1 MSDTAASNSNQAF
14 QGQGQSILSGQ
25 SGNEQA
31 QQPPQPA
38 PYGQPQSG
46 GYGQAQQPP
55 QPAPY
60 GQPPQPSGHGQVQQL
75 PQPAP
80 YGQPQSGGYGQVQ
93 PPSQYVPPYGQQP
106 QPFAPPYGQP
116 PNVAQ
121 PYMAQPMRPPL
132 MLIPGQVVQTPYG
145 AFMVGNKSKTTA
157 GLLGIFLGGF
167 GAGQFYRGNTG
178 LGIAQLAVSIVT
190 FGFGALWGFIEGI
203 IVLTAKPGSPSSL
216 DSNRQIMA

>member
-1 MSDTAASNSNQAF
+1 
-14 QGQGQSILSGQ
+14 
-25 SGNEQA
+25 
-31 QQPPQPA
+31 
-38 PYGQPQSG
+38 
-46 GYGQAQQPP
+46 
-55 QPAPY
+55 
-60 GQPPQPSGHGQVQQL
+60 
-75 PQPAP
+75 
-80 YGQPQSGGYGQVQ
+80 
-93 PPSQYVPPYGQQP
+93 
-106 QPFAPPYGQP
+106 
-116 PNVAQ
+116 
-121 PYMAQPMRPPL
+121 MRPPL